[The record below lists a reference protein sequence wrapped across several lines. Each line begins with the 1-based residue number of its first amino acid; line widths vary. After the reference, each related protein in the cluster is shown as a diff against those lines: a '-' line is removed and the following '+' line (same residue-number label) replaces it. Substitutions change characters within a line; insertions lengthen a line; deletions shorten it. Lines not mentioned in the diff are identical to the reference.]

1 MDTAIKQEIDR
12 FLEKKPFHFAKRIKQ
27 DKEGNSFIIAFLYKR
42 KDEIVYS
49 GDIAKE
55 TCVSTARIAASVNKL
70 EELGYITRKTSKLD
84 ARKTQIKL
92 TNKGLNRAKQLEDEL
107 YSFLEKLI
115 NELGIDKFRQ
125 FMSLSSEINECVV
138 KILQGGD

>member
-1 MDTAIKQEIDR
+1 MRLFILAILQKKHV
-12 FLEKKPFHFAKRIKQ
+12 FL
-27 DKEGNSFIIAFLYKR
+27 LL
-42 KDEIVYS
+42 V
-49 GDIAKE
+49 
-55 TCVSTARIAASVNKL
+55 